1 MCKIFIMSGAVHT
14 GKTTRLMQW
23 SMAQKNIDGI
33 FQPVVDEKRFIYHIS
48 SRTLKMLQTDQEKDV
63 TEIGKFNFSNE
74 TFLWAKKV
82 LLQASQKD
90 LDWLIV
96 DEVGPLEL
104 RGLGLEPAV
113 AEILSKRESLKTN
126 ILCVVRN
133 SILDKF
139 IDHYILK
146 DSYQM
151 FNIDK
156 NDI

>member
-1 MCKIFIMSGAVHT
+1 MSGAVHT

>member
-1 MCKIFIMSGAVHT
+1 
-14 GKTTRLMQW
+14 
-23 SMAQKNIDGI
+23 
-33 FQPVVDEKRFIYHIS
+33 VVDEKRFIYHIS